1 MKKLFLIAAAVLLS
15 TPAFAGDAVFGT
27 WQTSKDDNG
36 NYGHILVDQC
46 GSKICGKLIKSFNS
60 DGSQGIQDNIGKN
73 IIWDMTNEGD
83 GAYGGGQIWSPD
95 RDKTYKSKMQLNGNK
110 LSVQGCILFFCRD
123 GGTWTRV
130 N

>member
-1 MKKLFLIAAAVLLS
+1 MKKLAFIATAVLIS
-15 TPAFAGDAVFGT
+15 TPVLAADAVFGT
-27 WQTSKDDNG
+27 WKTKPDDNG
-36 NYGHILVDQC
+36 NYGHVQVAQC
-46 GSKICGKLIKSFNS
+46 GGKICGKLVKSFNS

-83 GAYGGGQIWSPD
+83 GAYGGGQIWAPD
-95 RDKTYKSKMQLNGNK
+95 RDKTYKSKMQLNGDTLGVK
-110 LSVQGCILFFCRD
+110 GCIAFICRD

>member
-1 MKKLFLIAAAVLLS
+1 MKKLALIAAAVLIS
-15 TPAFAGDAVFGT
+15 TPVLAADAVFGT
-27 WQTSKDDNG
+27 WKTKPDDNG
-36 NYGHILVDQC
+36 NYGHVQVAQC
-46 GSKICGKLIKSFNS
+46 GDTICGKLVKSFNP

-83 GAYGGGQIWSPD
+83 GAYGGGQIWAPD
-95 RDKTYKSKMQLNGNK
+95 RDKTYKSKMQLNGDTLGVK
-110 LSVQGCILFFCRD
+110 GCIAFICRD